1 MTIISTLAGAMLI
14 MVATIGVAATDSEG
28 SGKSYPDGHGGEVFF
43 PRGDESFAD
52 DVVTFKVGD
61 PGPGEEN
68 ADPQQ
73 VLGIPDYAPDQGGF
87 VTLGCAG
94 ELVLRFTDNRLID
107 IPGPDLYVF
116 EIGPDVEPTALAVSA
131 DGDTWTRVGT
141 ISGGKAEIDLAP
153 YGAGDETFRY
163 VKLVDLKQACSSR
176 TPGADV
182 DAVGAIG
189 SASKI
194 ALDSAVLFDSGE
206 HRLKQGAFA
215 ALDEVI
221 EQINDPASSDVEV
234 AGHTDS
240 VGSETSNLELSRNRA
255 RAVADYLIESG
266 NFADDAIVTRA
277 FGERQPIASN
287 ESAEGRQ
294 RNRRVELTVRT
305 TRAGESAGTKKVEIL
320 GVWAGHSGA
329 SADRVVELRREDGAI
344 RGDYDF
350 EGSSLIGDFT
360 DATTFEGYWVKDR
373 SGRKCET
380 EKDGRRYW
388 GQIRLEFESSDRD
401 EFTGYWRYCGDNDE
415 DDWSSQGWS
424 SIQRIL

>member
-1 MTIISTLAGAMLI
+1 MSFLHTLAGATLT
-14 MVATIGVAATDSEG
+14 MVATTGLATTDPEG
-28 SGKSYPDGHGGEVFF
+28 TGKSYPDGHGGEVFF

-52 DVVTFKVGD
+52 EVVTFAVGD
-61 PGPGEEN
+61 PGPDETD

-73 VLGIPDYAPDQGGF
+73 VLGIPDYAPDQGGS

-107 IPGPDLYVF
+107 IAGPDLYVF

-131 DGDTWTRVGT
+131 DGDSWIRVGT

-153 YGAGDETFRY
+153 YAPSDATFRY

-206 HRLKQGAFA
+206 HQLKPGAFA
-215 ALDEVI
+215 ALDKVI

-240 VGSETSNLELSRNRA
+240 VGSTASNLELSRNRA

-266 NFADDAIVTRA
+266 NFADDAVATRA
-277 FGERQPIASN
+277 FGEGRPIASN
-287 ESAEGRQ
+287 DTAEGRQ
-294 RNRRVELTVRT
+294 HNRRVELTVQT
-305 TRAGESAGTKKVEIL
+305 TRASDSAGTKEVEIL

-329 SADRVVELRREDGAI
+329 SADRIVELRREDGAV

-350 EGSSLIGDFT
+350 DGSSLIGDFT
-360 DATTFEGYWVKDR
+360 DATTFEGFWVKDR
-373 SGRKCET
+373 SGRKCES

-388 GQIRLEFESSDRD
+388 GQIRLEFDSADRD
-401 EFTGYWRYCGDNDE
+401 EFTGYWRYCGDDDE
-415 DDWSSQGWS
+415 DDWSARGWS
-424 SIQRIL
+424 SIQRLL